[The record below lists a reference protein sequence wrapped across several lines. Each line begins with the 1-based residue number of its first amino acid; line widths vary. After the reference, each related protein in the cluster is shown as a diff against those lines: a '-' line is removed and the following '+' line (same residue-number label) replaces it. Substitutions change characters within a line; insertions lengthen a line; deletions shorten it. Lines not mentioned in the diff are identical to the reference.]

1 MRNVPGFK
9 EFYCIFD
16 VISELL
22 SLDISTGTPN
32 LEKKN
37 LQKYLINPREPA
49 VKRICK
55 HDL

>member
-32 LEKKN
+32 LEKKLAKILN
-37 LQKYLINPREPA
+37 
-49 VKRICK
+49 
-55 HDL
+55 